1 MVLTLQLGLI
11 CSEPLLKDRANISDS
26 IFNASNSIDNH
37 TPEKARLSSHSS
49 WCTSSNV
56 DNYLDIDLGVV
67 YVIDSVTIFGDAV
80 SENWVTSY
88 KLNYTRD
95 GKNWMYGIAGKNKV
109 FLIKFY
115 KLSDAI
121 FRNIP

>member
-1 MVLTLQLGLI
+1 MTLQLGLI

-37 TPEKARLSSHSS
+37 IPEKARSSSGSS

-67 YVIDSVTIFGDAV
+67 YVINSVTIFGDAI

-95 GKNWMYGIAGKNKV
+95 GKNWMDGIAGKNKV

>member
-1 MVLTLQLGLI
+1 MTLQLGLI
-11 CSEPLLKDRANISDS
+11 CSEPLLEDRANFSDS
-26 IFNASNSIDNH
+26 IFTASNSIDNH
-37 TPEKARLSSHSS
+37 IPEKARLSSGSS

-95 GKNWMYGIAGKNKV
+95 GKNWMDGIFIVMYLKV
-109 FLIKFY
+109 LVKKAKQLLIM
-115 KLSDAI
+115 
-121 FRNIP
+121 NIRIS

>member
-1 MVLTLQLGLI
+1 MTLQLGLI
-11 CSEPLLKDRANISDS
+11 CSEPLLEDRANFSDS

-37 TPEKARLSSHSS
+37 IPEKARLSSGSS

-67 YVIDSVTIFGDAV
+67 YVINSVTIFGDAI

-95 GKNWMYGIAGKNKV
+95 GKNWMDGIAGKNKV
-109 FLIKFY
+109 FLIRFY
-115 KLSDAI
+115 NLSDAI
-121 FRNIP
+121 FGNIP